1 MTHSRLWSR
10 GVHACCLVS
19 LIVIG
24 SCTTS
29 AAPRKVAIADSH
41 RGANVIV
48 HMVNGA
54 EHFGELLA
62 VRDSS
67 IILLTKNR
75 IAIGSFADVRSVA
88 IGDIG
93 PTGIVNGRWSLET
106 SLGKL
111 APASRFPFGIAASP
125 MAVLLESTK
134 QAAPADLRTLTP

>member
-1 MTHSRLWSR
+1 M
-10 GVHACCLVS
+10 HACCLAS

-29 AAPRKVAIADSH
+29 PAPRKVATADAH

-48 HMVNGA
+48 HMVDGA

-67 IILLTKNR
+67 IVVLTRNR
-75 IAIGSFADVRSVA
+75 IAIGSFADIRGVTVGEFA
-88 IGDIG
+88 
-93 PTGIVNGRWSLET
+93 PTDFTRGSWPLET

-111 APASRFPFGIAASP
+111 APASRFPYGIAASP

-134 QAAPADLRTLTP
+134 QTAPADLRTFVP